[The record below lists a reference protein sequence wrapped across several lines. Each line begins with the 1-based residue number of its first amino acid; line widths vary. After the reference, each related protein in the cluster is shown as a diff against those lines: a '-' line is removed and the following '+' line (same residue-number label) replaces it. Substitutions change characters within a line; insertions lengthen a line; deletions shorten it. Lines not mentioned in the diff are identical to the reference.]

1 MINKLF
7 QTLEPECTN
16 AEGTTVRQEP
26 ENGKVVIELKN
37 YTLEFVPFGETGM
50 KTINAGLAEMPS
62 PETLDFAGSLAVH
75 GAEENEYNFVIK
87 DNKVSMMKFVENF
100 KTPKVPLVAK
110 VADKFMT
117 YYRES
122 GINNGAYM
130 KVDVPFKTIKEFI
143 TSF

>member
-7 QTLEPECTN
+7 QTLEPECIN

-50 KTINAGLAEMPS
+50 KNLNAGLAEMPT
-62 PETLDFAGSLAVH
+62 PETLDFAGRLAVH

-87 DNKVSMMKFVENF
+87 DNKVSMMKFVS
-100 KTPKVPLVAK
+100 KHTTPKLPLVAK